1 MSDAIRNIGTII
13 AFLGMLLFIFSIIY
27 FAVIKKNY
35 KNTISKYMSHGLFM
49 RQFDILAVSAGY
61 FGSMI
66 VTIFFWQLLTRKRI
80 RLSKTEYL
88 GDESYDF
95 INTLPKSE
103 TRWIKRYFYLFLIWS
118 LSILL
123 GGAMM
128 YLPDWLHMS

>member
-1 MSDAIRNIGTII
+1 
-13 AFLGMLLFIFSIIY
+13 
-27 FAVIKKNY
+27 
-35 KNTISKYMSHGLFM
+35 MSHGLFM
-49 RQFDILAVSAGY
+49 WQFDILAVSAGY

>member
-1 MSDAIRNIGTII
+1 
-13 AFLGMLLFIFSIIY
+13 
-27 FAVIKKNY
+27 
-35 KNTISKYMSHGLFM
+35 M
-49 RQFDILAVSAGY
+49 RQFDTLAVSAGY
-61 FGSMI
+61 FCSMI

-103 TRWIKRYFYLFLIWS
+103 TRWIKRYFYLFLTWS
-118 LSILL
+118 FSILL